1 MRNMPAAEAER
12 PTLTFAAVEN
22 LFGFETVDV
31 DVAAGAVLL
40 AV

>member
-1 MRNMPAAEAER
+1 MRKMPAAEVQR

-22 LFGFETVDV
+22 IFGFETVDV
-31 DVAAGAVLL
+31 DVVAGAVPL